1 MDDFS
6 FFREDTDWLMQF
18 VADAWHWDNHLEIL
32 SRLEAAS
39 EVLKVLPANTNFEAS
54 KSWKAHGEPAA
65 GALSLC
71 ELTFNLSKYVI
82 CGPMPFENVKSTHN

>member
-1 MDDFS
+1 MHGTGTPLGDPI
-6 FFREDTDWLMQF
+6 E
-18 VADAWHWDNHLEIL
+18 VG
-32 SRLEAAS
+32 AAS

-82 CGPMPFENVKSTHN
+82 CGQCHLRMLKLDC